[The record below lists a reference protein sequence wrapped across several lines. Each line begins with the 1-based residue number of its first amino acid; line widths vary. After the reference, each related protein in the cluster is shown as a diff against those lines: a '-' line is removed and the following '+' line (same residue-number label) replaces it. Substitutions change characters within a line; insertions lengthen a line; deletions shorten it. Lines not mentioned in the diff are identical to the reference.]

1 MKHLKNFKSLL
12 EGEEMLPIDMEPMDK
27 GPMVGE
33 PEIYAE
39 EWIKSDKEEGDYDV
53 TWTDENGEIV
63 TASFSDVTQGPTPT
77 DGKMGY
83 LTFETLP
90 GTSSDGNEY
99 IGNVTLGEKKPSM
112 FEITSIAIVKK

>member
-1 MKHLKNFKSLL
+1 MKHLKNFRSLL
-12 EGEEMLPIDMEPMDK
+12 EGEEMLPIDMDPMAE

-39 EWIKSDKEEGDYDV
+39 EWIKSDKEDGDYDV
-53 TWTDENGEIV
+53 TWTNENGEIV

-77 DGKMGY
+77 DGKVGY

-99 IGNVTLGEKKPSM
+99 IGNVTLDEKKPSM